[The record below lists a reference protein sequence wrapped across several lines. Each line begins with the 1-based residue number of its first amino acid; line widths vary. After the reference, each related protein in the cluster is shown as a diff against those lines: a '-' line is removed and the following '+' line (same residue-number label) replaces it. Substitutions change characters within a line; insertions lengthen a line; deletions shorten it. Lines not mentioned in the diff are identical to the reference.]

1 MDCAD
6 TTNRVELGVME
17 ERDLIPELTN
27 GGDVDTS
34 SMLERLLRERWSCR
48 AFDDRAVPDATITRL
63 LQLAQRSAS
72 WSNLQPWQIIVTRN
86 AGTERFRAA
95 LRARAE
101 SEGDHTDS
109 DFLRPESYEGV
120 YQERRRE
127 CGWQLYEAVGV
138 TRGDHEVSARVA
150 LRNFDLFDAPH
161 VAIITTAASLGVYG
175 AVDCG
180 LYVGTFL
187 LAAQSLGLGAV
198 AQAALARWGHFVRD
212 YFALPE
218 DRLVLVGISFGY
230 PDLANPVNRYRTSRA
245 DLDTAVHWC
254 DS

>member
-1 MDCAD
+1 MA
-6 TTNRVELGVME
+6 
-17 ERDLIPELTN
+17 ERDANPESTN
-27 GGDVDTS
+27 ESDVDS
-34 SMLERLLRERWSCR
+34 SHVLERLLRERWSCR
-48 AFDDRAVPDATITRL
+48 AFEDRAVPDATIERL

-72 WSNLQPWQIIVTRN
+72 WSNLQPWQVIVTRG

-95 LRARAE
+95 MRAHAE
-101 SEGDHTDS
+101 SEGARTDS
-109 DFLRPESYEGV
+109 DFPRPKSYEGV

-127 CGWQLYEAVGV
+127 CGWQLYEAVEV
-138 TRGDHEVSARVA
+138 TRGDRAASAREA

-161 VAIITTAASLGVYG
+161 AAIITTAASQGVYG

-198 AQAALARWGHFVRD
+198 AQAALARWGPFVRD
-212 YFALPE
+212 YFSLPE

-230 PDLANPVNRYRTSRA
+230 PDLAHPVNGYRTSRA
-245 DLDTAVHWC
+245 DLDTVVQWC